1 MILYTDRTVLRPWR
15 ETDAADLYE
24 YARDGRVGLPA
35 GWPPHTSVDN
45 SLAIIRTVFS
55 APLTFAVELRSTGR
69 AVGCIG
75 LMSGDG
81 SNIPLVAG
89 EYEIGYWIGVPYWGQ
104 GLIPEA
110 ARELIRYAFGE
121 LGAVRLWGGHYDGN
135 IKSCRVLEKCGF
147 TFRRT
152 ETGRLCALLG
162 EIRTEHIYSL
172 GREEWRKR
180 NCSADT
186 RLDQ

>member
-1 MILYTDRTVLRPWR
+1 MLLYTDRTVLRPWR

-24 YARDGRVGLPA
+24 YARDGRVGPPA
-35 GWPPHTSVDN
+35 GWPPHTSVDS
-45 SLAIIRTVFS
+45 SLTIIRTVFS

-75 LMSGDG
+75 LMAGDG
-81 SNIPLVAG
+81 SNISLGTG

-110 ARELIRYAFGE
+110 ARELIRYAFEE
-121 LGAVRLWGGHYDGN
+121 LEAVLLWGGHYDGN
-135 IKSCRVLEKCGF
+135 LKSRRVLEKCGF

-172 GREEWRKR
+172 GREEWRQR
-180 NCSADT
+180 NCNAVT
-186 RLDQ
+186 RGQ